1 MTTTTTISKPTAEP
15 LPDLLTLE
23 DLVER
28 LQLSMSTIRRLVT
41 AGEIP
46 AFKLGARVLRVR
58 RSDYEAYLE
67 SLGKSQTG
75 RG

>member
-1 MTTTTTISKPTAEP
+1 MTTTATISKPTAEP